1 MQELL
6 GPAAEPA
13 GGGRAWLQCSQH
25 DKRRRCGGPGGS
37 CCGAGLLGVPV
48 GGGPPASR
56 PRRELRSARRLEARP
71 GPAAAHGHRSQALC
85 LAARPCAPAPGT
97 PAAPQATRNTSRK
110 APHRP
115 PHGVRTNFVL
125 SSPIFSP
132 QVPSLRGKRAIRW
145 NNTPPLRWGLFAANA
160 KKTPEPGQ
168 VPGFGGGGWGIRTP
182 EGLHPTRFPSVRHR
196 PLGESSVHIVP
207 DNHKRKKPPS
217 ANPGQWTRSQAW
229 NVAEKRALRSRRQV
243 ACPPVIGQGTQ

>member
-97 PAAPQATRNTSRK
+97 PAAPQATQAGK
-110 APHRP
+110 LPHRP
-115 PHGVRTNFVL
+115 PRCVVL
-125 SSPIFSP
+125 ISYLVPLFSP
-132 QVPSLRGKRAIRW
+132 QVPQLRGKRGYRTFRVAGVSPRCCGRGW
-145 NNTPPLRWGLFAANA
+145 C
-160 KKTPEPGQ
+160 
-168 VPGFGGGGWGIRTP
+168 GG
-182 EGLHPTRFPSVRHR
+182 VR
-196 PLGESSVHIVP
+196 
-207 DNHKRKKPPS
+207 
-217 ANPGQWTRSQAW
+217 
-229 NVAEKRALRSRRQV
+229 
-243 ACPPVIGQGTQ
+243 